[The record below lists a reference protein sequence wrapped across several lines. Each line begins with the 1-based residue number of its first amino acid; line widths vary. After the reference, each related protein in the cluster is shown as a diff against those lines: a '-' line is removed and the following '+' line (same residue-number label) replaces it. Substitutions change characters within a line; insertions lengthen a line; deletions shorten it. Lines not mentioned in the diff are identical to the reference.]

1 MQTRSSRFIRR
12 WARVVATSLGLA
24 VLSLALAACPGSR
37 TRDPKKSNTR
47 LDLAKDFLRKG
58 QLEAAEQEGQKAL
71 GFDGRNVEAHN
82 VLGLVDFVRALNNFK
97 DREVDQCLTGVDRE
111 AAIPDF
117 DRFLKSA
124 DQHFGNAI
132 EINREYGEGWAN
144 RGAVA
149 LQLEEYDR
157 ALEQLETALGFPAQ
171 LENVALTRSNLGWAY
186 FQKKDYVN
194 AAKHLRQSL
203 QFQPGMCV
211 STYRLGRVYFA
222 RKEWQKALEKFQAV
236 TGDAGCPIQEAHLYL
251 IMTYQAMRTPVSKA
265 AADRCVKL
273 ASDSCTA
280 ARCRALLP

>member
-1 MQTRSSRFIRR
+1 
-12 WARVVATSLGLA
+12 VA
-24 VLSLALAACPGSR
+24 VLALAAAGCPGTR

-71 GFDGRNVEAHN
+71 GFDARNVEAHN

-97 DREVDQCLTGVDRE
+97 DREVDQCLTGVDRD
-111 AAIPDF
+111 AAMPDF
-117 DRFLKSA
+117 DQFLKNA
-124 DQHFGNAI
+124 DQHFGRAV
-132 EINREYGEGWAN
+132 EINPEFGEGWAD

-149 LQLEEYDR
+149 LQLEDYDR
-157 ALEQLETALGFPAQ
+157 ALQHLEKALGFPSQ
-171 LENVALTRSNLGWAY
+171 LENVALTRSNLGWAH
-186 FQKKDYVN
+186 FQKKNDVE

-222 RKEWQKALEKFQAV
+222 RKEWQKALERFQAV

-251 IMTYQAMRTPVSKA
+251 IMTYQAMRTPISKS
-265 AADRCVKL
+265 AADRCVAL
-273 ASDSCTA
+273 APDSCTA